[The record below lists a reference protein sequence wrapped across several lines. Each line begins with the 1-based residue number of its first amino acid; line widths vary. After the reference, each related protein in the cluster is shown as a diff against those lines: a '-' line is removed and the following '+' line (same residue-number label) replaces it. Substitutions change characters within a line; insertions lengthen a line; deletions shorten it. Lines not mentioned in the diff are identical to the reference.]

1 MLNYSDAIFYFLLA
15 YGGIVIAIGR
25 RELSGKV
32 KLPVTINSSGL
43 VARSSSTLL
52 WCLGLLLLLPLL
64 MGISII
70 PEQWSDLYRQSRHPS
85 NIDMAS
91 TLANCALFTILPA
104 ALIVALLYSL
114 PVIQELTLDKNKRV
128 YHLRSGT
135 LRQPKMRS
143 GSWDDIRGVYVR
155 PVRAKGSTAAYG
167 VYVAWERGLSGGPP
181 LGFASQ
187 QEQAERIAAGIASD
201 LGLRVVDRLSG

>member
-1 MLNYSDAIFYFLLA
+1 MLSYSDATLYFFFA
-15 YGGIVIAIGR
+15 YGGVVIAVGMR
-25 RELSGKV
+25 ALSGKV

-43 VARSSSTLL
+43 VAHGSSTLL
-52 WCLGLLLLLPLL
+52 WCFGLLMLMPLL

-85 NIDMAS
+85 SIDIGF

-104 ALIVALLYSL
+104 LLIVALLYSL
-114 PVIQELTLDKNKRV
+114 PVVQELTLDKNKRV

-135 LRQPKMRS
+135 LRQPKIRS

-167 VYVAWERGLSGGPP
+167 VYLAWEGGLSGGPP
-181 LGFASQ
+181 LGFAGQ

-201 LGLRVVDRLSG
+201 LGLRVVDRPDG

>member
-1 MLNYSDAIFYFLLA
+1 MLSYSDATLYFFFA
-15 YGGIVIAIGR
+15 YGGIVIAVGR
-25 RELSGKV
+25 RALSGKV
-32 KLPVTINSSGL
+32 KLPVTINSAGL

-70 PEQWSDLYRQSRHPS
+70 PEQWSDLYRQSHHPS
-85 NIDMAS
+85 STDIGF
-91 TLANCALFTILPA
+91 TLANCGLFMILPA
-104 ALIVALLYSL
+104 ALIVALSYTL
-114 PVIQELTLDKNKRV
+114 PAIPELTLDKNKRV
-128 YHLRSGT
+128 YHLRLGT
-135 LRQPKMRS
+135 LRRPKMRS

-155 PVRAKGSTAAYG
+155 PVRAKGSTAGYG

-187 QEQAERIAAGIASD
+187 QEQAERIAASIASD
-201 LGLRVVDRLSG
+201 LGLRVVDQLGG